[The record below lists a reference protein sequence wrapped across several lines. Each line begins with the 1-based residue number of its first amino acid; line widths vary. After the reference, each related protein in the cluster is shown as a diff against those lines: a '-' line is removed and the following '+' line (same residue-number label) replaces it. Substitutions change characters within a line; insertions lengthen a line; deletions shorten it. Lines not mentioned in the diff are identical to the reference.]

1 MIHLRAVRSS
11 ERFQVNRDVKSVRAV
26 LYAIMLHVRKTQS
39 IMQMGWGEYDEVE

>member
-26 LYAIMLHVRKTQS
+26 LYAIMLHVKENT
-39 IMQMGWGEYDEVE
+39 IDYADGMGRV